1 MGKRDLFMT
10 IRKPWKLLIY
20 LVALLIVVGP
30 PTRLAQADLSI
41 EEEKKLGD
49 KFLKAAMSQ
58 LRLIQ
63 DPEVAGYVNKVG
75 QEIVTHLDF
84 HHFPYHFYVV
94 DSSVL
99 NAFAGPGGYVFINR
113 GLLEIMDD
121 EGEVAAILGHEI
133 AHVQSRHIAQRMAR
147 ARTLNLAALGGL
159 LAGIFLGGEAGAAAI
174 AGSQAGAT
182 SAMLAHSRHDEEEAD
197 RKGLRYLEAANY
209 NGKDFVRIMRKMS
222 QDSWKA
228 GGHMPGWLTTHPG
241 VSERVVYLSTTVGTR
256 NQSAKVRTEDSEGF
270 ILMQAK
276 LYGAY
281 ENPKEAEA
289 KFQEWFEKPETKAM
303 AYYGTGLM
311 RRRQRLL
318 DKAVTAF
325 KNAIALRPDLAPIL
339 VELGDTY
346 FAMGEFDKAQQVLNS
361 ALTLEPDQPAALYAL
376 GRCQLE
382 LGQVA
387 EASKNLEKA
396 ARINRNLPKIDYYL
410 GLAYGKNNQLVD
422 AHYHFGIYYKSKGSL
437 RNAQFHFQE
446 ALQLTNDPKEKEILN
461 RELAEIKRA
470 MRSAKQSS
478 SRAR

>member
-1 MGKRDLFMT
+1 MGKRDLLMT
-10 IRKPWKLLIY
+10 VRKPWRLLIY

-30 PTRLAQADLSI
+30 PTRLAQAELSI
-41 EEEKKLGD
+41 EEEKKIGE

-63 DPEVAGYVNKVG
+63 DPEVVGYVDRVG
-75 QEIVTHLDF
+75 QDVVKHLDF

-113 GLLEIMDD
+113 GLVEIMDD
-121 EGEVAAILGHEI
+121 EGELAAILGHEI

-147 ARTLNLAALGGL
+147 ARALNLAALGGM
-159 LAGIFLGGEAGAAAI
+159 LAGIFMGGEAGAAAMV
-174 AGSQAGAT
+174 GSQAGVT
-182 SAMLAHSRHDEEEAD
+182 SAMLNYSRQDEEEAD
-197 RKGLRYLEAANY
+197 RKGLRYLEAAHFS
-209 NGKDFVRIMRKMS
+209 GEDFVKIMRKMG

-228 GGHMPGWLTTHPG
+228 GGHMPSYLTTHPG

-256 NQSAKVRTEDSEGF
+256 NPSAKVRSEDSEGF
-270 ILMQAK
+270 LLMQVK
-276 LYGAY
+276 LYGSY

-325 KNAIALRPDLAPIL
+325 KNAIALRPDLASIL
-339 VELGDTY
+339 VDLGETY
-346 FAMGEFDKAQQVLNS
+346 FSMGELAKAQQVLNS
-361 ALTLEPDQPAALYAL
+361 ALTLEPDQPVALYAL

-387 EASKNLEKA
+387 EASKQLEKA
-396 ARINRNLPKIDYYL
+396 ARINRRLPKIDYYL

-422 AHYHFGIYYKSKGSL
+422 AHYHFGIYYKRKGSL

-446 ALQLTNDPKEKEILN
+446 ALRLTNDPKEKEILN
-461 RELAEIKRA
+461 KELAQVKGA
-470 MRSAKQSS
+470 LRSAKQSGS
-478 SRAR
+478 KFR